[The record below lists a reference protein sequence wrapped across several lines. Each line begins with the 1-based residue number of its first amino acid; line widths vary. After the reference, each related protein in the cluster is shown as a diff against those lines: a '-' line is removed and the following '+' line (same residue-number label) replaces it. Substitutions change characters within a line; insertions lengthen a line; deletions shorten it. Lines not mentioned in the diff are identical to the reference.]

1 MYSVVPRRGHLVR
14 RGNSYDVF
22 DVMNS
27 FFNNSFL
34 EQAPTTV
41 IMRADIKQTDNE
53 YVIEAEMPGFD
64 KSNIKLELK
73 NNYLTISASK
83 EDDNEESKDGYLRR
97 ERRTGQVSRS
107 FYVEGINQTDISAKY
122 DNGILEVTLP
132 KKQKEEEPEN
142 IIEIK

>member
-1 MYSVVPRRGHLVR
+1 MYSIVPRRGQIVR
-14 RGNSYDVF
+14 KGNSYDVF

-34 EQAPTTV
+34 EQASTTAK
-41 IMRADIKQTDNE
+41 MRADIKQTDNE
-53 YVIEAEMPGFD
+53 YIIEAEMPGFD

-83 EDDNEESKDGYLRR
+83 EDDNEELEDGYLRR

-122 DNGILEVTLP
+122 DNGILEITLP